1 MRYLFY
7 KGKKMKFENLYQ
19 MNIQMMK
26 ENYDSI
32 NFLQK
37 MMLHSVHI
45 DLFCGVLA
53 RTILN
58 DENKCKDYD
67 FIKMFFSKNLSDEF
81 ILCLRLMEKE
91 IEIDKK
97 SFFLDI
103 SKVLELHLHGLE
115 KQITEYKLSQEHKQY
130 IREDIIPKFHRI
142 CQTITPKLLEDIR
155 IKYELSLSEFE
166 FLQFSLLEKINKV
179 LYLATS
185 EITTEE
191 ITTEEM
197 KEIEQ

>member
-1 MRYLFY
+1 MEY
-7 KGKKMKFENLYQ
+7 KNLYQ
-19 MNIQMMK
+19 MNQQF
-26 ENYDSI
+26 YDSLSFLEKMKIHSIEI
-32 NFLQK
+32 NF
-37 MMLHSVHI
+37 
-45 DLFCGVLA
+45 FCFVLE

-58 DENKCKDYD
+58 DEL
-67 FIKMFFSKNLSDEF
+67 IMR
-81 ILCLRLMEKE
+81 IRLIEKE
-91 IEIDKK
+91 TDKK

-191 ITTEEM
+191 M